1 MIASVGNSSYIYY
14 WKSNGLSDERLN
26 STKTPHHD
34 ITPNWDYCG
43 TKTRVEFNGS
53 CLKQDKVTFNHVK
66 V

>member
-34 ITPNWDYCG
+34 ITPNLDYFG

>member
-34 ITPNWDYCG
+34 ITPN
-43 TKTRVEFNGS
+43 
-53 CLKQDKVTFNHVK
+53 
-66 V
+66 